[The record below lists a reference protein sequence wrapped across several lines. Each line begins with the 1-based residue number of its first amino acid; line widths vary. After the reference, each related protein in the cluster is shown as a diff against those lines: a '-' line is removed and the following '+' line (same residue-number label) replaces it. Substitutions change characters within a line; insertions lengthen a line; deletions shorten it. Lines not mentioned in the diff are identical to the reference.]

1 MANVKIS
8 DLTAASS
15 VADANQFEINESGTS
30 KRVTASQIK
39 SYATNSTSVTAAGA
53 LMDSELADVAAVKGI
68 NQALTTT
75 STPTFAGV
83 NTTGDISFGDGDIA
97 NFGSSNDLQVYHT
110 GSSSNIKENGTGNL
124 NIWGD
129 DTVFYNSAGSE
140 VKAKFLSNGAAELY
154 YDNSKKFQTS
164 SVGSQTDQL
173 FGISDADT
181 GIALGANGANIMQ
194 LYTGNSERL
203 RVDENGQ
210 VGIGA
215 TSLTREL
222 TVKKNDQCDVSIVA
236 ATNQSAQ
243 LLFGDTDAD
252 NRGIIQYDNASD
264 SMAFT
269 VAGSERMHIGSSGKV
284 GINEASPSSALHVKD
299 GAGANIG
306 IQSTAGS
313 HWRLGDGVGSS
324 NGTFVIYDY
333 TNSAARLAIESTGR
347 QSNVG
352 NVSGNVAKFE
362 NQHSTAPSIL
372 WLHMSGASPDSNSD
386 YFVYAGDTTTLRCV
400 IWSDGD
406 IDNHDNSYGGT
417 SDQKLKQQITDAS
430 SQWDD
435 IKALQVRKFK
445 FNSDVET
452 GDSDEHWRLGVI
464 AQEVEASGMSGLV
477 NDRVDKDEDGNA
489 LETTTKSVKY
499 SVLYM
504 KAVKALQE
512 AMARIETLE
521 TENVEIKARLDALEA
536 E

>member
-8 DLTAASS
+8 DLTAASA
-15 VADANQFEINESGTS
+15 VADANQFEINEAGSS

-39 SYATNSTSVTAAGA
+39 TY
-53 LMDSELADVAAVKGI
+53 L
-68 NQALTTT
+68 
-75 STPTFAGV
+75 
-83 NTTGDISFGDGDIA
+83 
-97 NFGSSNDLQVYHT
+97 T
-110 GSSSNIKENGTGNL
+110 GSDLDMGGNKVLFANVYSALSDLPNASTYHGMFAHVHATGKGYFAHGGNW
-124 NIWGD
+124 I
-129 DTVFYNSAGSE
+129 
-140 VKAKFLSNGAAELY
+140 EL
-154 YDNSKKFQTS
+154 Q
-164 SVGSQTDQL
+164 
-173 FGISDADT
+173 
-181 GIALGANGANIMQ
+181 
-194 LYTGNSERL
+194 
-203 RVDENGQ
+203 
-210 VGIGA
+210 
-215 TSLTREL
+215 
-222 TVKKNDQCDVSIVA
+222 
-236 ATNQSAQ
+236 
-243 LLFGDTDAD
+243 
-252 NRGIIQYDNASD
+252 NASD
-264 SMAFT
+264 T
-269 VAGSERMHIGSSGKV
+269 VSASSGGTFSAPVTITTSGSGDALTVTSTDAGDSFAPDITFYRNSSSPADNDGTGLINFRGRNDNNQDVNYVQIQTTCPDVSDGAEDGFFSINTMVDGSLGDRITISSSGKV
-284 GINEASPSSALHVKD
+284 GINEGSPSSALHVVD

-313 HWRLGDGVGSS
+313 HWRLGDGVGAS
-324 NGTFVIYDY
+324 NGTFVLYDY

-347 QSNVG
+347 TTALATIG
-352 NVSGNVAKFE
+352 GHHTKFQ
-362 NQHSTAPSIL
+362 NTHGSSPDIL
-372 WLHMSGASPDSNSD
+372 WLNMSGAAPDNNSQ
-386 YFVYAGDTTTLRCV
+386 YFVYCSDSSTLRCA

-477 NDRVDKDEDGNA
+477 NDRVDKDEDGND

-512 AMARIETLE
+512 AMDRIETLE
-521 TENVEIKARLDALEA
+521 TENVAIKARLDALEA